1 MGKRAYTHIAQFEPL
16 IQSMREAGMT
26 RQEIADEL
34 GLTKEGIKRGRIRLV
49 LLANLVVMVVPM
61 LIPILL
67 SNGIFIENMLNDV

>member
-34 GLTKEGIKRGRIRLV
+34 GLTKEKRFYVNSWGR
-49 LLANLVVMVVPM
+49 ANLMTM
-61 LIPILL
+61 G
-67 SNGIFIENMLNDV
+67 SGYSA

>member
-26 RQEIADEL
+26 RQEIADKL

>member
-1 MGKRAYTHIAQFEPL
+1 
-16 IQSMREAGMT
+16 MT
-26 RQEIADEL
+26 RQEIADKL